1 MLLAIYLAM
10 LPLSTQ
16 ERKINLQ
23 FLNLPYHEWTSGHN
37 FQHQK
42 HFLKKLD
49 MVINFSNSCTQK
61 VRSSRSS
68 LDISQTQGQSGLRQ
82 RETNKQ
88 PSSHI
93 CKVCEQKKLKR
104 VFHIYTLFLLS
115 SEYSAYCHLPQQSH
129 TQATK
134 TDLIR

>member
-10 LPLSTQ
+10 LSLSTQ

-23 FLNLPYHEWTSGHN
+23 FLNRHLPYHEWTSGHN

-42 HFLKKLD
+42 HFLKKKLD

-68 LDISQTQGQSGLRQ
+68 LDISQTGLHQ
-82 RETNKQ
+82 RERNKQ

-115 SEYSAYCHLPQQSH
+115 SEYSDYSHLPQQSH

-134 TDLIR
+134 IDLIR